1 MADGRQ
7 ILEIVMGGSSAAQGG
22 GIEGSSSPNK
32 SENALSTMAKKLG
45 LSSENEK
52 DTAEG
57 TKGMAKKFD
66 GFIKNQ
72 LGISFNL
79 ANILKQSQIFTSFVG
94 TIFQLMGALVDVI
107 LAPFLPILIP
117 VITKVASW
125 IPAIG
130 NASQWVADKL
140 VEAFAWA
147 GKKWEEFSAWWS
159 EVNGFLTPVRNVV
172 NSIWDEVTEWAS
184 DISLSNIAITI
195 TRIWEIAGDRI
206 KGFLDDIWTNFKG
219 WADDVKKSVD
229 DVPGTVWTKLGRG
242 LLWLVKGVARLLDNM
257 VKGILGALPLGA
269 IWKLLYSFGKTVFK
283 FFGGIGLMLA
293 KLFLR
298 AGKWI
303 ITEGVGWL
311 MGKIT
316 GLLGKV
322 LNPIWDLAKAVGSK
336 IPFVGKA
343 FKNLDNL
350 PLMGKALKRVPV
362 IGTVAQLGFGALET
376 YQATKKYGWQAGLAF
391 GGKNLAAAGAGF
403 GDLVMPGAGTVAA
416 AGIDIGGT
424 IALTKYYDGKLAEKE
439 AQKQTNLT
447 VNLQTT
453 EGYDIQSKH
462 FAGLSSNAEVN
473 DNMEFDLAAHKG

>member
-7 ILEIVMGGSSAAQGG
+7 ILEIVMGGGSAAQGG
-22 GIEGSSSPNK
+22 VQGGTGGETK
-32 SENALSTMAKKLG
+32 SENALSSMAKKLG
-45 LSSENEK
+45 MSTDLEK
-52 DTAEG
+52 DTAKG
-57 TKGMAKKFD
+57 TTGMAKKFD

-107 LAPFLPILIP
+107 LAPFLPVLIP
-117 VITKVASW
+117 VITKIASW
-125 IPAIG
+125 IPTISEWAKATADAIY
-130 NASQWVADKL
+130 NT
-140 VEAFAWA
+140 FAWM
-147 GKKWEEFSAWWS
+147 GTKWDEFTTWWS
-159 EVNGFLTPVRNVV
+159 EVNGFLEPVKKVV
-172 NSIWDEVTEWAS
+172 GSIWNKVTEWAT

-195 TRIWEIAGDRI
+195 TRIWETAGDKI
-206 KGFLDDIWTNFKG
+206 KGFFDEVWLKFKT

-229 DVPGTVWTKLGRG
+229 DLPGNVWVKLGRFG
-242 LLWLVKGVARLLDNM
+242 LVVLKGAGHLLDNM

-269 IWKLLYSFGKTVFK
+269 IWKLLYSLGKSIFK
-283 FFGGIGLMLA
+283 FFGGLGLMLA
-293 KLFLR
+293 KLLLKS
-298 AGKWI
+298 GKWL

-316 GLLGKV
+316 GLLGKI
-322 LNPIWDLAKAVGSK
+322 LNPIWEVVKKVGAK

-362 IGTVAQLGFGALET
+362 IGTVAQLGFGAYET
-376 YQATKKYGWQAGLAF
+376 YQATKKYGWEAGLAF
-391 GGKNLAAAGAGF
+391 GAKNVTAAGAGLL
-403 GDLVMPGAGTVAA
+403 DVVAPGLGTAAA

-424 IALTKYYDGKLAEKE
+424 IALTKYYEGKLAEKE
-439 AQKQTNLT
+439 ATNVT
-447 VNLQTT
+447 VNLQSS
-453 EGYDIQSKH
+453 EGYDLQTKH

-473 DNMEFDLAAHKG
+473 DNMEFNLAGER